1 MLYKTVYKFLG
12 FLLLILPMSNV
23 AQAVEDRALIVGIS
37 QYTEVNSLRYADA
50 DATQY
55 AQYLVQF
62 SNYKKENVD
71 LLLNLD
77 AKKINIETSFQKIAD
92 ESIKK
97 PIKNFIFIYAG
108 HGVGSKLSY
117 IDGDKENNKD
127 TNVFLVPSDAKL
139 SGGNFFS
146 TANSAVVTNPTFIT
160 TDWLSQALSKINAE
174 KITIILDSCYSG
186 NQKFFQALEVEFN
199 KKNNSL
205 AASLTMPKFAYI
217 ASSRDDQEASEY
229 DELGHG
235 ALSYAFFE
243 FLNIKRRETSFEK
256 VSNVTYIDFSNNVSK
271 LFAEVQ
277 IKGKSLDSL
286 HQPVFLGLPNFKKI
300 ELESFITIIGGAT
313 NDSIN
318 KNSKSKLILQ
328 TEFDRFKF
336 LVDGMEYKFDNPNVI
351 DIPSGRHLFEFFIP
365 ETGYRYSF
373 VRDLVGYQVLNE
385 KISHLGRLNINIK
398 NSSVKDEQLRDGL
411 EIYINGKP
419 YGKHKD
425 FSTNLLAG
433 THIVEVKF
441 LDAISKKSVEIRP
454 DSPLS
459 IVYNLEPKKEAG
471 GLNKSIR
478 SVLF

>member
-1 MLYKTVYKFLG
+1 MKIFL
-12 FLLLILPMSNV
+12 FIFVLLISFSSYS
-23 AQAVEDRALIVGIS
+23 QEDRALIVGIS

-50 DATQY
+50 DATKY
-55 AQYLVQF
+55 AQYLIQF

-71 LLLNLD
+71 LLLNLE
-77 AKKINIETSFQKIAD
+77 AKKINIENLFQKISED
-92 ESIKK
+92 SIKK
-97 PIKNFIFIYAG
+97 PIRNFIFVYAG

-139 SGGNFFS
+139 SGTNFFR
-146 TANSAVVTNPTFIT
+146 TENSSVVTNPTFIT
-160 TDWLSQALSKINAE
+160 TDWLSKALSKISAE

-186 NQKFFQALEVEFN
+186 NQKFFQTLEFEFKN
-199 KKNNSL
+199 KTN
-205 AASLTMPKFAYI
+205 AASSSFVVPRFAYI

-243 FLNIKRRETSFEK
+243 FLNIKRRETSSDN

-300 ELESFITIIGGAT
+300 ENESFITIRGGAS
-313 NDSIN
+313 NESIN
-318 KNSKSKLILQ
+318 KNAKSKLILQ
-328 TEFDRFKF
+328 TNFVRFKF
-336 LVDGMEYKFDNPNVI
+336 FVNGTEYKSDTPNII
-351 DIPSGRHLFEFFIP
+351 DLPSGRHLFEFFIP

-385 KISHLGRLNINIK
+385 QINHLGKLNINIK
-398 NSSVKDEQLRDGL
+398 NSSSKDEQLKEGL
-411 EIYINGKP
+411 EIYINGKS
-419 YGKHKD
+419 YGTHKN
-425 FSTNLLAG
+425 FTTNLLAG
-433 THIVEVKF
+433 THIVEVKY

-459 IVYNLEPKKEAG
+459 IVYNLEPKKESG
-471 GLNKSIR
+471 GVPKTIKNVI
-478 SVLF
+478 F

>member
-1 MLYKTVYKFLG
+1 MKTLLFIIS
-12 FLLLILPMSNV
+12 LLISFSSFS
-23 AQAVEDRALIVGIS
+23 QDDRALIVGIS

-55 AQYLVQF
+55 AQYLIQF

-71 LLLNLD
+71 LLLNLE
-77 AKKINIETSFQKIAD
+77 AKKINIENLFQKIVE
-92 ESIKK
+92 ESKNN
-97 PIKNFIFIYAG
+97 PIRNFIFIYAG

-139 SGGNFFS
+139 SGSNFFR
-146 TANSAVVTNPTFIT
+146 TENSSVVTNPTFIT

-186 NQKFFQALEVEFN
+186 NQKFFQTLEIEFKN
-199 KKNNSL
+199 KLNTLNTTS
-205 AASLTMPKFAYI
+205 TIPKFAYI

-243 FLNIKRRETSFEK
+243 FLNIKRRETS
-256 VSNVTYIDFSNNVSK
+256 VDNVTNVTYIDFSKNVSK

-300 ELESFITIIGGAT
+300 ESESFITIRGGAS
-313 NDSIN
+313 NDSTN
-318 KNSKSKLILQ
+318 KNAKSKLILQ

-336 LVDGMEYKFDNPNVI
+336 LVDGSEYKFDTPNVI
-351 DIPSGRHLFEFFIP
+351 ELPSGRHLFELFIP

-385 KISHLGRLNINIK
+385 RINHLGKLNINIK
-398 NSSVKDEQLRDGL
+398 SISNKEDQSKVGL
-411 EIYINGKP
+411 EIYINGKSF
-419 YGKHKD
+419 GTHKD
-425 FSTNLLAG
+425 FATDLLAG
-433 THIVEVKF
+433 THIVEVKY

-459 IVYNLEPKKEAG
+459 IVYNLEPKKESAG
-471 GLNKSIR
+471 VPKTIKNVI
-478 SVLF
+478 F